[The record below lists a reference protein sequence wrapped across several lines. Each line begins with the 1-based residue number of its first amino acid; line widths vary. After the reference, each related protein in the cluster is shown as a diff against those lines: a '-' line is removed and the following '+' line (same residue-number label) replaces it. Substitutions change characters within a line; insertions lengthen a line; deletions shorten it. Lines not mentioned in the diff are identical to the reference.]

1 MSNTIYTKKFHY
13 VYLITELS
21 TNKKYIGSRS
31 CDNKPEFDLGHK
43 YYSSSKNKIFIKNQK
58 DNRDNYNYTILSMHQ
73 TREEAINEEI
83 RLHDLYNV
91 NHNPEFYNRSKQTST
106 GFDVGGK
113 MIAVDKDGNIF
124 HISVDDT
131 RLKTGELQHYTTGKV
146 AVKDK
151 DGNTFLVN
159 KDDERYL
166 SGELVG
172 HSAGSVVVR
181 DKDGN
186 TMQVSIN
193 DERYLSGEL
202 IHINKGRKLS
212 ADHKASISATS
223 KGHKKSEETRA
234 RMSEAFKGR
243 KYSAETKK
251 KSSIAALNREK
262 GTCIHCGKISDVSN
276 LTRWHNDNCKLK
288 KEP

>member
-1 MSNTIYTKKFHY
+1 MSNTIYNKKFHY
-13 VYLITELS
+13 VYIITELS

-31 CDNKPEFDLGHK
+31 CDNNPSFDLGHK
-43 YYSSSKNKIFIKNQK
+43 YYSSSKNKTFIKNQK
-58 DNRDNYNYTILSMHQ
+58 NNRDNYSYTVLSVHQ
-73 TREEAINEEI
+73 TREDAINEEI
-83 RLHDLYNV
+83 RLHNLYDV
-91 NHNPEFYNRSKQTST
+91 NHNPDFYNRSKQTST
-106 GFDVGGK
+106 GFDVSGK
-113 MIAVDKDGNIF
+113 MIAVDKDGNIH
-124 HISVDDT
+124 HISVDDE
-131 RLKTGELQHYTTGKV
+131 RYLSGELQHYTTGKIV
-146 AVKDK
+146 VKDK

-172 HSAGSVVVR
+172 HSAGSIVVR

-186 TMQVSIN
+186 VSRVAID

-202 IHINKGRKLS
+202 VHVNTGRTLT
-212 ADHKASISATS
+212 DEHRASISATS

-243 KYSAETKK
+243 KYSAETRKK
-251 KSSIAALNREK
+251 MSIANKNKEK
-262 GTCIHCGKISDVSN
+262 RYCIHCNKLVDISN
-276 LTRWHNDNCKLK
+276 LKRWHNDNCKMK